1 MDGSTF
7 FLTLFNPL
15 RAKVNS
21 CARHKIGTFY
31 EKNFFLTLMVLSFC
45 LLFQSCE
52 LDFGNEET
60 SIVNFIGTWQCE
72 NASFECFDNL
82 GGLCTV
88 TFGEGGSFSIT
99 KEFSDYWTLGVGDQH
114 PYVAASGEW
123 ILESETGKI
132 FTTAKVPEKFYHG
145 QIVHTVTLS
154 HAGENIV
161 FNQYQKK
168 DPLTLIIDG
177 NTFTKQ

>member
-1 MDGSTF
+1 
-7 FLTLFNPL
+7 
-15 RAKVNS
+15 
-21 CARHKIGTFY
+21 
-31 EKNFFLTLMVLSFC
+31 MVLSFC

-52 LDFGNEET
+52 LDFGNEEA
-60 SIVNFIGTWQCE
+60 SKVNFIGTWQCE

-88 TFGEGGSFSIT
+88 TFGEEGAFSIT
-99 KEFSDYWTLGVGDQH
+99 KEFSDYWRYQESYGGH
-114 PYVAASGEW
+114 PSVTASGEW